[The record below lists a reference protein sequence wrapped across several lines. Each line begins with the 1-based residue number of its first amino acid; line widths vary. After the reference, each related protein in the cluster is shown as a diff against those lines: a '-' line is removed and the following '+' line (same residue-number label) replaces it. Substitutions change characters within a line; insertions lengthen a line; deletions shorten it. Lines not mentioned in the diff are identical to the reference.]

1 MKVPSDPGSA
11 PPPARSGESSAS
23 DSKSKSFGKVLE
35 QKSEESKASKKG
47 EDLGDQGLG
56 DTTSPVPFLPMPAVA
71 PSASAKAPAAPE
83 IRDLNGLVQEIAV
96 VAGTNPKVEIQFNSK
111 TLQGLNVQVAKQG
124 EQISVKFLTSSDSVA
139 QLLSS
144 NSAQLS
150 QALEAKGLNVAPIQV
165 ELAPA
170 SARSTDS
177 SSTSRDSR
185 RGRGDERQ
193 QRQKK

>member
-1 MKVPSDPGSA
+1 MKVPSDPSST
-11 PPPARSGESSAS
+11 PPPSRSGEPSVSE
-23 DSKSKSFGKVLE
+23 SKSKSFGKVLE

-47 EDLGDQGLG
+47 EDLSDQGPG

-71 PSASAKAPAAPE
+71 PSATAKAPAAPE

-111 TLQGLNVQVAKQG
+111 TLQGLNVQIAKQG

-144 NSAQLS
+144 NSTQLS

-165 ELAPA
+165 QLAPA
-170 SARSTDS
+170 SARFTDS
-177 SSTSRDSR
+177 GSSSRDSR